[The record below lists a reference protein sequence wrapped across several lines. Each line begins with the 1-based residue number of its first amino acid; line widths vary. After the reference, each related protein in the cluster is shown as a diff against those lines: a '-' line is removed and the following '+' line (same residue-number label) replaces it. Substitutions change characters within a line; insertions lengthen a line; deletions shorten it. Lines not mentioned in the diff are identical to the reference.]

1 MVTSNKYITTVQQYG
16 DTEDCTIE
24 IPHRILKTLN
34 WEEGDELA
42 WHIKDNQITITKV
55 KDTTM
60 PEQELIHPHDIIREE
75 IQEYL
80 NSESEGKEYKDTKE
94 TND

>member
-1 MVTSNKYITTVQQYG
+1 MVTLNKYITTVQQYG
-16 DTEDCTIE
+16 DTEDCFIE
-24 IPHRILKTLN
+24 IPHHILQTLN
-34 WEEGDELA
+34 WKEGDELA
-42 WHIKDNQITITKV
+42 WDIKDNQITITKV